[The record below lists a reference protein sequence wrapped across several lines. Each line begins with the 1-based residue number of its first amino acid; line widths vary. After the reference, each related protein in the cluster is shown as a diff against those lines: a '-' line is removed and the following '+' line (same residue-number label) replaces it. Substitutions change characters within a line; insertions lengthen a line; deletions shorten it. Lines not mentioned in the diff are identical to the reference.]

1 VLTLVVVP
9 ALYTVMD
16 DLQTRLFGAARKPWE
31 QPPPEVALAA
41 GEPAVVAAAAPA
53 AHGNGHA
60 PGNGH
65 ANGHTNG
72 RHGPGTHDVPLN
84 VLDRGSAYLVRAA
97 LPGVKQDDVQV
108 SIHGHTLTIRG
119 QRQPDGEGDQGWVM
133 REYTP
138 GAWERSMVLPQEVDS
153 KEVTASYEDGIL
165 ELRLPKAGPA
175 SSRQVPIGSKPG
187 DGRRE
192 GDE

>member
-1 VLTLVVVP
+1 
-9 ALYTVMD
+9 
-16 DLQTRLFGAARKPWE
+16 
-31 QPPPEVALAA
+31 
-41 GEPAVVAAAAPA
+41 
-53 AHGNGHA
+53 
-60 PGNGH
+60 
-65 ANGHTNG
+65 
-72 RHGPGTHDVPLN
+72 VPLN